1 MGPFDARFGAY
12 LLVATLLI
20 VTPGPDTALTIRNT
34 LRGGR
39 RAASSTALGIAV
51 GSAIWASASVFG
63 VTAFLD
69 ASPDAFTVYKIAG
82 AAYLAYLGVRSLL
95 ASRQPHG
102 AVAHDASD
110 AHDASA
116 ALSTS
121 NSPDVTPTHA
131 TEFRQGLLSNLL
143 NPKAG
148 AIFITALPQFIV
160 HGDPPARLL
169 LMLLAYEM
177 ILLVWLNLYGVVISR
192 VGASRFGVRAG
203 VWMQRATGAL
213 LLALAARLAFEQ
225 R

>member
-39 RAASSTALGIAV
+39 RAASFTALGIAV
-51 GSAIWASASVFG
+51 GSAFWAAASVFG

-69 ASPDAFTVYKIAG
+69 ESPSAFTVYKIAG
-82 AAYLAYLGVRSLL
+82 AAYLAYLGVRALL
-95 ASRQPHG
+95 DSRHAVVDGASEAPS
-102 AVAHDASD
+102 ASI
-110 AHDASA
+110 
-116 ALSTS
+116 
-121 NSPDVTPTHA
+121 SPDVAPTHA

-148 AIFITALPQFIV
+148 AIFITALPQFIIR
-160 HGDPPARLL
+160 GDPPARLL
-169 LMLLAYEM
+169 LMLGVYEV
-177 ILLVWLNLYGVVISR
+177 ILLVWLNLYGIVVSR

-203 VWMQRATGAL
+203 VWMQRATGVA
-213 LLALAARLAFEQ
+213 LLALAVRLAFE
-225 R
+225 RR

>member
-1 MGPFDARFGAY
+1 MGLFDARFGAY

-51 GSAIWASASVFG
+51 GSALWAAASVFG

-69 ASPDAFTVYKIAG
+69 ASPKVFTVYKIAG
-82 AAYLAYLGVRSLL
+82 ATYLAYLGMRSLL
-95 ASRQPHG
+95 GSRH
-102 AVAHDASD
+102 ADAAGSSD
-110 AHDASA
+110 APTMP
-116 ALSTS
+116 TS
-121 NSPDVTPTHA
+121 PYVAPTRL

-148 AIFITALPQFIV
+148 AIFITALPQFVI

-169 LMLLAYEM
+169 LMLGAYEVV
-177 ILLVWLNLYGVVISR
+177 LLVWLNLYGIVVSR
-192 VGASRFGVRAG
+192 VGASRFGARAG
-203 VWMQRATGAL
+203 AWMQRATGVA
-213 LLALAARLAFEQ
+213 LLALAVRLAFE
-225 R
+225 RR